1 MTTETVYTENIAS
14 ILSSAARNIRDLFV
28 DVAGDYED
36 DYDLDKATR
45 MFADCA
51 AEKLAPLGI
60 TNVLDS
66 GETRCRYGAEI
77 DSDKVDEIVKDIDL
91 EDILDDCAIA

>member
-77 DSDKVDEIVKDIDL
+77 DSDKLDEIVKDIDL
-91 EDILDDCAIA
+91 SDILESCTIA